1 MLSRYAVV
9 ETRFGWMVVGG
20 SDTGLRM
27 ITLPQPSVKYV
38 VAAIKASERAAVEA
52 ESAFGDLAF
61 RLQRYFEGEDVELSD
76 KLDFGGATD
85 FGMAVWA
92 ATRSIPYGETRSYA
106 WVARLMG
113 ASKACRAVG
122 SALGRNP
129 LPIIVP
135 CHRVVASDGGLGGF
149 GGGLDMKR
157 MLLRLETSGRPPGL
171 S

>member
-20 SDTGLRM
+20 SDAGLRM
-27 ITLPQPSVKYV
+27 STLPQPSVKYF
-38 VAAIKASERAAVEA
+38 VAAIKASERAAVEDA
-52 ESAFGDLAF
+52 SAFGDLAF

-76 KLDFGGATD
+76 KLDLGGATD

-157 MLLRLETSGRPPGL
+157 LLLRLETSGRPPGL